1 LSILAPQFFVVGKRL
16 GGGRMAESKK
26 SYPMLPIAHWWNLRK
41 KFRQSLPGVVTGS
54 YLATVLNMEEK
65 SANANVLPFL
75 KTLGIIDEEGKTTER
90 AKLWRDDQHYPEVCR
105 AILKDVYPAELL
117 DAVTN
122 PTDREAA
129 ARWFARQ
136 SGAGEAAVA
145 RMAALYSVLVEADAT
160 KQPGQE
166 TRSPAKKAPKTQPKT
181 TTRANELPG
190 NPQGLNPPAAPGV
203 HINLEI
209 HISADASAD
218 QIDLIFA
225 AMAKHI
231 YKRV

>member
-1 LSILAPQFFVVGKRL
+1 
-16 GGGRMAESKK
+16 
-26 SYPMLPIAHWWNLRK
+26 MLPIAHWWNLRR

-75 KTLGIIDEEGKTTER
+75 KVLGIIDDDGKTTER
-90 AKLWRDDQHYPEVCR
+90 AKLWRDDHHYPEVCS
-105 AILKDVYPAELL
+105 AILKDVYPNELL
-117 DAVTN
+117 EAVSN
-122 PTDREAA
+122 PTEDRSAA
-129 ARWFARQ
+129 ERWFARQ
-136 SGAGEAAVA
+136 SGAGEAAVR
-145 RMAALYSVLVEADAT
+145 RMAALYTVLLEADASRQT
-160 KQPGQE
+160 NQE
-166 TRSPAKKAPKTQPKT
+166 KPAKAPKPQPKA
-181 TTRANELPG
+181 REPKQSPPV
-190 NPQGLNPPAAPGV
+190 NPPTPPSNPASSNPPAAPGV

-231 YKRV
+231 YKSV